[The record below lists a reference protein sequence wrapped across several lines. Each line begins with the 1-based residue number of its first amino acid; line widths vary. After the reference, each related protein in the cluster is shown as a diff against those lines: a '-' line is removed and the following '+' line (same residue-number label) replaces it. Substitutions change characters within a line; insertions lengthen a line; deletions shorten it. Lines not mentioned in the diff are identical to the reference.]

1 MNGPVGQPTDRGAVA
16 VRHGSVRCLSPSGF
30 HRMAF
35 TDCGP
40 VASPCPVVC
49 VHGLTRNGRDF
60 DRLAEA
66 LSPQHRVVCPDI
78 VGRGL
83 SDRLRDPSHYAL
95 PQYCADMAVL
105 LAALG
110 AERVDWVGTSMGG
123 LVGLALAASPGSP
136 IRRLVLNDV
145 GPFLSAEAL
154 AGIAAGASALSFDTR
169 MAAEAGIRQAVA
181 GFGPLTEEDYRHLFA
196 YGLVAETGGGYARTV
211 DPAIFEPI
219 AAAPRRDVDLWAWWE
234 RVTCPVLVIRGETSP
249 LLTPDIV
256 ARMANSG
263 PKAQIWEAR
272 GCGHAPSLMTVD
284 QIAVVR
290 SFFDDG

>member
-1 MNGPVGQPTDRGAVA
+1 MNGTAGQPTDGTAIA
-16 VRHGSVRCLSPSGF
+16 MRHGSVRCLSPAGF

-35 TDCGP
+35 VDCGP
-40 VASPCPVVC
+40 VAAPCPVVC

-60 DRLAEA
+60 DRLAQS
-66 LSPQHRVVCPDI
+66 LSDRRWVVCPDV

-83 SDRLRDPSHYAL
+83 SDRLRDPSHYAV

-123 LVGLALAASPGSP
+123 LVGLSLAALPGSP

-145 GPFLSAEAL
+145 GPFLSADAM
-154 AGIAAGASALSFDTR
+154 AGIASGASALRFDTR
-169 MAAEAGIRQAVA
+169 AAAEAGLRQAVA
-181 GFGPLTEEDYRHLFA
+181 GFGPLTEDDYRHMFA
-196 YGLVAETGGGYARTV
+196 YGLVAQAGGGYARTV
-211 DPAIFEPI
+211 DPAIFQPI
-219 AAAPRRDVDLWAWWE
+219 AAAPRQDLDLWHWWQ
-234 RVTCPVLVIRGETSP
+234 RVTCPVLVIRGETSR

-263 PKAQIWEAR
+263 PKAQVWEAP
-272 GCGHAPSLMTVD
+272 GCGHAPSLMTAD

-290 SFFDDG
+290 SFLDDG